1 VADAFATELTQKIAE
16 KVSEQLAKYSA
27 QQGLISPIWR
37 NKPRLN
43 HRYKIKIDVLF
54 NIAIRRIPDPIKRYA

>member
-16 KVSEQLAKYSA
+16 KVSDSLPGILLSKA
-27 QQGLISPIWR
+27 GLIRIWR

-43 HRYKIKIDVLF
+43 HRYKIKIDVQCLTLQ
-54 NIAIRRIPDPIKRYA
+54 YAEYMIQ